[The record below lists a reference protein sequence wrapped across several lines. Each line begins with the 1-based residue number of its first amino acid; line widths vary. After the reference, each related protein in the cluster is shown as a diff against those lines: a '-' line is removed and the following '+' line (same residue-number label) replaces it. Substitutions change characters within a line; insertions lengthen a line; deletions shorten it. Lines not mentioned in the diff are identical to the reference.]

1 MDVKNW
7 KWFRYDEIFDIKTY
21 REGENVQNSEIG
33 NTPYVG
39 ASCTNNGVTNYVK
52 VEKFITGNKI
62 TVARNGSVGS
72 AFYQSGNFMVSPD
85 DIRIFELKN
94 RKLNKYI
101 AIFLCCII
109 EKEKYR
115 YAYGRKFGT
124 KRMCAQ
130 LMKLPVVKNEIG
142 KYEPNWGWIEEYV
155 KLAEK
160 KLPTRAK
167 DVWQNKFNPKPISET
182 KIKLNTSN
190 WKWFRYDEIFK
201 ICKGFYNKKPE
212 ENPVGAIPFIGATD
226 SNNGIT
232 SMHDLE
238 TIKDSSKTGDEPN
251 APLEQKIFKPN
262 CITVSNNGSVGY
274 AFYQPKEFT
283 CTHDVNPLYIHKKWN
298 KELNI
303 FIAMFLCSLIEKERF
318 RWDYGRKWRP
328 KRMPG
333 SLIKLPVRKIAPNEY
348 EPDWQFMEDYIKSL
362 PYSSCL

>member
-7 KWFRYDEIFDIKTY
+7 KWFRYDEIFVIKTY

-52 VEKFITGNKI
+52 VEKYITGNKI

-94 RKLNKYI
+94 RELNKYI

-130 LMKLPVVKNEIG
+130 LMKLPVVKKETG

-160 KLPTRAK
+160 KLPSRAK
-167 DVWQNKFNPKPISET
+167 DVWQNKFNPKSLSET

-190 WKWFRYDEIFK
+190 WKWFRYDEIFEIK
-201 ICKGFYNKKPE
+201 KGKRLTKADMQDGDVPYI
-212 ENPVGAIPFIGATD
+212 GAID
-226 SNNGIT
+226 SNNGI
-232 SMHDLE
+232 SAY
-238 TIKDSSKTGDEPN
+238 ISNDEHLHQGN
-251 APLEQKIFKPN
+251 T
-262 CITVSNNGSVGY
+262 ITVSYNGSIAE
-274 AFYQPKEFT
+274 AFYQTTKFWAT
-283 CTHDVNPLYIHKKWN
+283 DDVNVLYPKFA
-298 KELNI
+298 LNRY
-303 FIAMFLCSLIEKERF
+303 IAMFLITLIHREKYRF
-318 RWDYGRKWRP
+318 NYGRKWD
-328 KRMPG
+328 KELMES
-333 SLIKLPVRKIAPNEY
+333 SLIKLPAVKIAPNKY